1 MDMLRF
7 VTAGNV
13 DDGKSSLIGRLL
25 YDAQAVP
32 EDLLEAVRQSSQG
45 MIHGEINLALL
56 TDGLKAEREQGITI
70 DVAYKFFSTDK
81 CKFIIAD
88 SPGHVQ
94 YTRNMITACS
104 TADVAILLID
114 ARNSVTEQTRRHSYI
129 VSMMGVK
136 HIIFAIN
143 KMDLVDYSEEVYK
156 NIQQEVSQLSF
167 LSSVKDKQ
175 FIPINSIKGSNL
187 VHRSED
193 MAWYQGE
200 TLMEM
205 LETVQV
211 ESDANTEQ
219 MRFAVQYVIR
229 PQTDDYHDFRGYAG
243 ELLSGK
249 LQRGGSIK
257 VHPSDKVAKVKSL
270 LVNNQEVNS
279 VVPGTPVVITL
290 EEDLDIDRGNLFTET
305 EGFTVQ
311 VSQDLQAQVCWMDS
325 EPMSVGQTVL
335 VQHNHNRV
343 KAKVKKVLFKKDMET
358 LKEIDSTSLEMN
370 DIGMV
375 EFKTFAPCFYDSYAS
390 NKKTG
395 AFIFIDPYSHATLA
409 AGIFK

>member
-1 MDMLRF
+1 MDILRF

-25 YDAQAVP
+25 YDAKAVP

-45 MIHGEINLALL
+45 MINGEVNLALL

-70 DVAYKFFSTDK
+70 DVAYKFFSTDTR
-81 CKFIIAD
+81 KFIIAD

-114 ARNSVTEQTRRHSYI
+114 ARNGVTEQTRRHSYI

-143 KMDLVDYSEEVYK
+143 KMDLVDYSEEVYS

-167 LSSVKDKQ
+167 LSNVQDKQ
-175 FIPINSIKGSNL
+175 FIPINSIKGGNL

-193 MAWYQGE
+193 MAWYQGK

-205 LETVQV
+205 LEAVQV
-211 ESDANTEQ
+211 ESDVNMEQ

-229 PQTDDYHDFRGYAG
+229 PQTEEHHDFRGYAG
-243 ELLSGK
+243 ELLSGT
-249 LQRGGSIK
+249 LQKGDSIQI
-257 VHPSDKVAKVKSL
+257 HPSDKVATVKSL
-270 LVNNQEVNS
+270 LVDNQEVDS
-279 VVPGTPVVITL
+279 VSPGTPVVITL
-290 EEDLDIDRGNLFTET
+290 EEDLDIDRGNLFTEV
-305 EGFTVQ
+305 EGSTVQ
-311 VSQDLQAQVCWMDS
+311 TSQDLKAQVCWMDS

-343 KAKVKKVLFKKDMET
+343 KAKVKKILSKKDMET
-358 LKEIDSTSLEMN
+358 LEDVDSTGFEMN
-370 DIGMV
+370 DIGLV
-375 EFKTFAPCFYDSYAS
+375 EFKTFTPCFYDNYTS

-409 AGIFK
+409 AGVIE